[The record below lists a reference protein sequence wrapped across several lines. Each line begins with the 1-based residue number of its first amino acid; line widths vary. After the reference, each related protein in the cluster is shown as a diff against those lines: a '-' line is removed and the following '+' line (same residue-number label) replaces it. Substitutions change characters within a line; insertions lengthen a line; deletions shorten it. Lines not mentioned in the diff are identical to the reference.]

1 MRPAW
6 SGMISFGLVNVP
18 VNLYVAVKPE
28 VHQMTYLRKDDLC
41 PIQYKKVCRVTG
53 DEVPY
58 EDLVKGYEYQDGD
71 YVVLDEEDF
80 KKADLK
86 RSYAIELEVFVEEKE
101 VPPKLMD
108 KPYYLEPQKKAHK
121 TYALLREA
129 MARSKKVGIGTFV
142 LRNREH
148 VVMLKPEGR
157 VILLILLRFVDS
169 LRDPRELDLP
179 VGASSVPGKQ
189 MDLALELI
197 RKFEGP
203 FKPEAFKDTYAAR
216 LRKIIAAKR
225 KGQPAH
231 VREEPE
237 PRETEVE
244 DILAKL
250 KDSLSATRH

>member
-6 SGMISFGLVNVP
+6 SGMVSFGLVNVP
-18 VNLYVAVKPE
+18 VNLYVAIKPE
-28 VHQMTYLRKDDLC
+28 VHQMTYLRKEDLC

-53 DEVPY
+53 EEVPY
-58 EDLVKGYEYQDGD
+58 DDIVKGYEYQDGD
-71 YVVLDEEDF
+71 YVVLDEGDF

-86 RSYAIELEVFVEEKE
+86 RSYAIELEVFVDEKN
-101 VPPKLMD
+101 VDAKLMD
-108 KPYYLEPQKKAHK
+108 KPYYLEPQKKSHK

-129 MARSKKVGIGTFV
+129 MSRSKKVGIGTFV

-148 VVMLKPEGR
+148 VVMLKPEGTA
-157 VILLILLRFVDS
+157 ILLILLRFVDS
-169 LRDPRELDLP
+169 LRDPSELDLP
-179 VGASSVPGKQ
+179 AASPVPKKQ

-203 FKPEAFKDTYAAR
+203 FKPESFKDTYAAR
-216 LRKIIAAKR
+216 LGKIIAAKK
-225 KGQPAH
+225 KGKPAH

-237 PRETEVE
+237 PRETEVD
-244 DILAKL
+244 DILARL